1 MVNIKISSR
10 YMMAVLI
17 VLSLHSCKDAL
28 EDSLDVVPRDQLT
41 DVSVWTDQNT
51 ADLFLNDIYNRLP
64 DGNNWYDPLENWS
77 DNAQASGSWPVSKTT
92 TVRHGEYTPS
102 TIAFWCGYNDQL
114 PYNWS
119 HQYQWIRK
127 TNVFIKNVT
136 ASDLP
141 EDYKKKRL
149 AEARFLRA
157 YFHHNLWIGY
167 GAIPIISEPLNR
179 AEHGEE
185 IFKARNTSNEVFTFI
200 TDELAAI
207 AEDLPAVVTGQDYGR
222 ITKGAALT
230 LKGWCELFAS
240 KYSEAAATNK
250 AVIDLGVYALHP
262 DYQAF
267 FLPEGNSSNEG
278 ILFRQYIPG
287 VKGGRESSLLGPTFT
302 KGGVETSWGYSDP
315 TQELVDDYA
324 MDNGLPIT
332 DPASGYNPEDPY
344 INREKRFYQS
354 IVYDGSYWY
363 NDIIYTR
370 VGVGSLNEIDVNERG
385 DASNTGY
392 YFRKRMNDQITL
404 GAANWDGATSGQN
417 YYLFRYAEV
426 LLNYAEAK
434 IELDQID
441 QTVYEAINSI
451 RQRSELPTIEDAY
464 GSGLSREKMREIVRR
479 ERRIELALE
488 DKRWWDLMRWR
499 TAEMLLNGP
508 LHGIRIT
515 VDANGKLT
523 YIPVPAYNGSRKF
536 DPSKNYLFPIPQSAI
551 DQNPKLEQNPG
562 YQ

>member
-1 MVNIKISSR
+1 MITINMFSR
-10 YMMAVLI
+10 YIIAALVALAA
-17 VLSLHSCKDAL
+17 HSCKDSL
-28 EDSLDVVPRDQLT
+28 DDSLDVIPRDQLT
-41 DVSVWTDQNT
+41 DVAVWTDENT

-92 TVRHGEYTPS
+92 TVRYGEYTPS
-102 TIAFWCGYNDQL
+102 TIAFWCGYNDEL
-114 PYNWS
+114 PYNWG

-127 TNVFIKNVT
+127 TNVFIKNVA
-136 ASDLP
+136 ASDLS

-157 YFHHNLWIGY
+157 YFYHNLWMGY
-167 GAIPIISEPLNR
+167 GGIPIITQPLNR
-179 AEHGEE
+179 AEQGEE
-185 IFKARNTSNEVFTFI
+185 IFKGRNSSDEVFQFI
-200 TDELAAI
+200 TGELEAVAL
-207 AEDLPAVVTGQDYGR
+207 DLPEVVSGQDYGR

-230 LKGWCELFAS
+230 LKGWCELFAY
-240 KYSEAAATNK
+240 KYADAAASNK
-250 AVIDLGVYALHP
+250 AVIDMGVYALYP

-267 FLPEGNSSNEG
+267 FLPEGNNSNEG

-332 DPASGYNPEDPY
+332 DAASGYDPENPY
-344 INREKRFYQS
+344 VNREKRFYQS
-354 IVYDGSYWY
+354 IVYDGAYWY
-363 NDIIYTR
+363 NDTIYTR
-370 VGVGSLNEIDVNERG
+370 IGVGSLNELDVNERG

-417 YYLFRYAEV
+417 YYYFRYAEV

-434 IELDQID
+434 IELGEID
-441 QTVYEAINSI
+441 QSVYDAINQI
-451 RQRSELPTIEDAY
+451 RQRSELPTIEETY
-464 GSGLSREKMREIVRR
+464 GTGLSQEKMREIVRR
-479 ERRIELALE
+479 ERRIELVLE

-499 TAEMLLNGP
+499 IAEVVLNGP
-508 LHGIRIT
+508 LHGIKIT
-515 VDANGKLT
+515 VGENGKLT
-523 YIPVPAYNGSRKF
+523 YTPVPAFRGDRKF
-536 DPSKNYLFPIPQSAI
+536 DPSKNYLFPIPQGAM
-551 DQNPKLEQNPG
+551 DQNSKLEQNPG
-562 YQ
+562 Y